1 MVVSEPVV
9 TALGT
14 VGYAVDGV
22 MVRDSSRARGG
33 GAFDEQGHEAPDL
46 ASVESMVG
54 GLNRS
59 VDPVGIEEL
68 VPLDQM
74 CAHRVDALFF
84 SDVHD
89 RNCGPVD
96 GGREGSSVGFIRFEC
111 TLIPLPPLSD
121 AHAIPIHTTTQVTE
135 EPRHGPSLPDR
146 RVVRAAGRRA
156 ASGCRPGRR
165 RRVSEVLHD
174 ALAA

>member
-1 MVVSEPVV
+1 
-9 TALGT
+9 
-14 VGYAVDGV
+14 

-121 AHAIPIHTTTQVTE
+121 AHAIPIHTNHTGNRRTE
-135 EPRHGPSLPDR
+135 TWTIAPGPSGRACCGAACSIRLSAGPEAA
-146 RVVRAAGRRA
+146 RVRSLTRCPRGIVGQML
-156 ASGCRPGRR
+156 S
-165 RRVSEVLHD
+165 
-174 ALAA
+174 

>member
-1 MVVSEPVV
+1 
-9 TALGT
+9 
-14 VGYAVDGV
+14 

-135 EPRHGPSLPDR
+135 EPTLGPSPRTVLLALSAVTRPR
-146 RVVRAAGRRA
+146 TTHSAGQHI
-156 ASGCRPGRR
+156 SIQMYC
-165 RRVSEVLHD
+165 
-174 ALAA
+174 